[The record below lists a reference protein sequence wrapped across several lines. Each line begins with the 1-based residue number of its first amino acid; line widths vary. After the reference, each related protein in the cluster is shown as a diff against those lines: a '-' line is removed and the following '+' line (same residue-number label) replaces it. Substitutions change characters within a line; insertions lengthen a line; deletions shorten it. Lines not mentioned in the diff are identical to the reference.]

1 MPDRNYSRFLHSC
14 VVIAVNSLL
23 MMSCT
28 VSPVG
33 TLAPKDS
40 SAWAQCGKATKVKL
54 KAPESTVTVAY
65 TEPTTGTDGKP
76 LANLA
81 KTTIYVDAGAGPMIA
96 KVVPA
101 TKPTGGG
108 KMSEHITLK
117 VKDAGKEVALCVTAT
132 DTDDREG
139 PASS

>member
-1 MPDRNYSRFLHSC
+1 MPQRSFSQPWPSITI
-14 VVIAVNSLL
+14 IALILL

-33 TLAPKDS
+33 MLAPKDS
-40 SAWAQCGKATKVKL
+40 SAWSQCGAATKVKV
-54 KAPESTVTVAY
+54 KAPQSTVTVTY

-76 LANLA
+76 LTNLA
-81 KTTIYVDAGAGPMIA
+81 RTTIYVDAGTGPIIG

-108 KMSEHITLK
+108 KLSEQITLT
-117 VKDAGKEVALCVTAT
+117 VKDAEKEVALCVTAT

-139 PASS
+139 PASP

>member
-1 MPDRNYSRFLHSC
+1 MPQRSFSQPWPSITI
-14 VVIAVNSLL
+14 IALILL
-23 MMSCT
+23 MMSCN

-33 TLAPKDS
+33 MLAPKDS
-40 SAWAQCGKATKVKL
+40 SAWSQCGAATKVKV
-54 KAPESTVTVAY
+54 KAPQSTVTVTY

-76 LANLA
+76 LTNLA
-81 KTTIYVDAGAGPMIA
+81 RTTIYVDAGAGPIIG

-108 KMSEHITLK
+108 KLSEQITLT
-117 VKDAGKEVALCVTAT
+117 VKDAEKEVALCVTAT

-139 PASS
+139 PASP